1 LFPAVLFGVARFCTF
16 ASLGRLV
23 VVFVSC
29 SWDHRPS
36 MESLADFTSWMERDV
51 RSREAVGDVEVP
63 ESGEGGGGSE
73 LGEEWR
79 EAG

>member
-1 LFPAVLFGVARFCTF
+1 MLLT
-16 ASLGRLV
+16 
-23 VVFVSC
+23 
-29 SWDHRPS
+29 W
-36 MESLADFTSWMERDV
+36 MESDV

-79 EAG
+79 EVG